1 MYVLGHYME
10 NVLVKFSLI
19 KQLTFS
25 TSHFVSI
32 GKHRKLFVGRTLFK
46 ESLKE
51 TNF

>member
-10 NVLVKFSLI
+10 NVSVKFSLI
-19 KQLTFS
+19 KQSKF
-25 TSHFVSI
+25 SHFASI
-32 GKHRKLFVGRTLFK
+32 GKHRKLFVGKTLFK